1 MPDGKKCQQCGT
13 PLPAS
18 ALAGLC
24 PACLLKQGAADE
36 TATSGQAP
44 PFHPPSIAELAPL
57 FPQLEILELIGKG
70 GMGAV
75 YKARQKELDRLV
87 ALKILPPGIGR
98 DAAFAGRFT
107 REARALAKLNHPGI
121 VTLYEFGQVQSNV
134 SILPASGAQPST
146 LNSQP
151 LYYFLMEFVDGVN
164 LRQLLH
170 AGRIAPREALAIVP
184 QICDALQFAHDQ
196 GIVHRDIKPENI
208 LLDRRGRVKVA
219 DFGLAKLV
227 GGSGRAGS
235 PLPAAGTREDD
246 SAHGVT
252 RPTDTLSDAGKV
264 MGTPDYM
271 APEQKEHPG
280 EVDNRADIYALG
292 VVFYQML
299 TGELPG
305 KQLEPPSS
313 KVQIDV
319 RLDEVVLRAL
329 EKKPELRYQQ
339 VSEVKTMVETIV
351 GNAGAPPAEPGA
363 APNSAVNQSAINEAE
378 WRSPNNWS
386 FRWRVPNIYF
396 SKRDSRVFVPK
407 RIPGFGWTLN
417 LGHWQGPV
425 SLLGIILLILLII
438 LGISSKHTI
447 KSDYI
452 GQASF
457 PKGDSIEITSVDRT
471 EKRMVVKGHYNLVS
485 HDQATLA
492 LYITSTN
499 KNITEDATQRMQ
511 ISKGRG
517 DFELIH
523 SHLIPGLPH
532 VSMHADGGSFAAL
545 YFGTKAEALEES
557 KASWITNSSSASF
570 MSPSQPLAQ
579 ESNGL
584 KNANTNHPKAI
595 FLSPADGA
603 TNTDVMQEVRIRF
616 DRPMNSNDLEISWS
630 SGGFFPNGQPHYE
643 PARYEFVVPV
653 RLLPGRTNDLTINWA
668 GRGFRDANSIPADEF
683 HWHFFTKPA
692 VAKPG
697 AVKPG
702 VVQISTAV
710 GEILPV
716 LTLLEITFDQ
726 PMTSP
731 DQGFPHLEQKGRS
744 ADLPAIIP
752 CFDYDPAAR
761 RFTVPLILPPDDEAK
776 IALGGFYSADGTAS
790 DPVVLRCEIGTNNY
804 SSKQLDLISTA
815 AKDPRL
821 EQLLSSMKSARDRL
835 NSGVE
840 TVTSTMLSPAYPV
853 KESFGGITIHSAI
866 FKWQGTNQVYA
877 DISSVMQTKAFILGN
892 DGKTCWLYSDD
903 EHNGRRLDSSP
914 VALVADIYTSIAD
927 PFALTR
933 RTVPSAIE
941 KERLIYVGQTQLGGR
956 AFHRIQSWFVKQPE
970 EKYDRVFAAKSE
982 WWIDVETF
990 LPVRLVQYNQ
1000 YVCETYDFRYE
1011 KLNQPLPAADFRP
1024 PVVGEINAKPDA
1036 FKLFKQETPAPDE
1049 KRFLTIKDGCDGR
1062 MSGRLG
1068 YQNGNNRT
1076 SSGLN

>member
-1 MPDGKKCQQCGT
+1 AEL
-13 PLPAS
+13 PL
-18 ALAGLC
+18 
-24 PACLLKQGAADE
+24 
-36 TATSGQAP
+36 GQAD
-44 PFHPPSIAELAPL
+44 
-57 FPQLEILELIGKG
+57 Q
-70 GMGAV
+70 
-75 YKARQKELDRLV
+75 
-87 ALKILPPGIGR
+87 
-98 DAAFAGRFT
+98 
-107 REARALAKLNHPGI
+107 
-121 VTLYEFGQVQSNV
+121 QVG
-134 SILPASGAQPST
+134 PT
-146 LNSQP
+146 
-151 LYYFLMEFVDGVN
+151 N
-164 LRQLLH
+164 LT
-170 AGRIAPREALAIVP
+170 A
-184 QICDALQFAHDQ
+184 
-196 GIVHRDIKPENI
+196 
-208 LLDRRGRVKVA
+208 
-219 DFGLAKLV
+219 
-227 GGSGRAGS
+227 
-235 PLPAAGTREDD
+235 
-246 SAHGVT
+246 
-252 RPTDTLSDAGKV
+252 AGKV
-264 MGTPDYM
+264 MGTPNYM
-271 APEQKEHPG
+271 APEQMDHPN